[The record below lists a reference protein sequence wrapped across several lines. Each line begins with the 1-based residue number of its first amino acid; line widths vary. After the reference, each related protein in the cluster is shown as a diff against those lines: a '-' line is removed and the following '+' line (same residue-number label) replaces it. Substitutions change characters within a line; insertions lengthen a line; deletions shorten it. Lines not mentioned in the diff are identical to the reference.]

1 MFSICK
7 GRSGISE
14 VSLIS
19 SSLLEI
25 LSEFHNLNLPRILLK
40 TMLVYCAFPGRKSFT
55 LQVLVMQ
62 LEASDKIGI
71 LCNGWTSC

>member
-7 GRSGISE
+7 GRSGIPE

-25 LSEFHNLNLPRILLK
+25 LSELQNLNLLRILLK
-40 TMLVYCAFPGRKSFT
+40 KMLVYCAFPGRKSLT
-55 LQVLVMQ
+55 LQVLIMQ
-62 LEASDKIGI
+62 LEASDEIGI